1 MLRCSVTV
9 VKMPAHSF
17 GRQLRSLW
25 HLDPNLTYLN
35 HGTVGATPRA
45 VLAHQQ
51 RLMIEIERN
60 PAKFILRE
68 LNDRFGSRT
77 DTRIRTAAAR
87 VAAFVGAQIN
97 DVALVDNITTAAN
110 GVLRS
115 FRFHKGDEIVATS
128 LGYGG
133 VTNVA
138 AYAARTTGAT
148 LRIIELPLPGQPEQ
162 AYVQAVIDQL
172 GDNTRMLIIDHI
184 TAQTGL
190 VLPVR
195 EIAAACKTRDIL
207 VFVDGAHA
215 PGNIALN
222 VPSLGV
228 DYYAANL
235 HKWAMA
241 PRSTGFLW
249 VTPERQAEVHAPI
262 ISWGLDNGLAAEFD
276 GPGTRDP
283 SALLTVPFA
292 LDYLAELGATYA
304 TATGGSDGVLTH
316 NHNLAWS
323 TGRRLAEA
331 WNVSFTTPE
340 SMIGAMVTVRLPE
353 RLGRSADAANAVND
367 QLFAGNI
374 EIPIFSIQN
383 ELFLRVSAQI
393 YCDGSDIDRLLEVV
407 DEIH

>member
-1 MLRCSVTV
+1 
-9 VKMPAHSF
+9 MPAHSF

-45 VLAHQQ
+45 VLAYQQ

-68 LNDRFGSRT
+68 LNDRFGDRT
-77 DTRIRTAAAR
+77 DTRIRMAAAR
-87 VAAFVGAQIN
+87 VAEFVGAQTN
-97 DVALVDNITTAAN
+97 DLALVDNITTAAN

-115 FRFHKGDEIVATS
+115 FRFNSGDEIVATS

-195 EIAAACKTRDIL
+195 EIAAACKTRNIL

-215 PGNIALN
+215 PGNIAVD

-235 HKWAMA
+235 HKWALA

-283 SALLTVPFA
+283 SALLSVPFA
-292 LDYLAELGATYA
+292 LDYLAELGTTYGIA
-304 TATGGSDGVLTH
+304 SEGSAGVLSH
-316 NHNLAWS
+316 NHDLAWS
-323 TGRRLAEA
+323 TGSRLAAA
-331 WNVSFTTPE
+331 WNCSFTTPE
-340 SMIGAMVTVRLPE
+340 SMIGAMVSVRLPE
-353 RLGRSADAANAVND
+353 RLGKNTEAATAVNN
-367 QLFAGNI
+367 QLLAAGI
-374 EIPIFSIQN
+374 EIPVFSIED

-393 YCDGSDIDRLLEVV
+393 YCDSSDIDRLLEIV
-407 DEIH
+407 DVIH